1 MLETVRTVT
10 VATGPHGQEQN
21 VEVPGAAALENLLA
35 GADRD
40 KGELVR
46 GVDDE
51 RAPTSINYT
60 SGTTGRPKGVGY
72 THRGA
77 YLNAFG
83 EILHSDH
90 DAKLGRS
97 GDTAHPDY
105 VFRVL
110 TRDLTSFQRLYDEQL
125 AALPGVQRLSST
137 LVRKDVVTDRVLPV

>member
-40 KGELVR
+40 KGELVW

-72 THRGA
+72 TQ

-125 AALPGVQRLSST
+125 AALLGVQRLSST
-137 LVRKDVVTDRVLPV
+137 LVMKDVVTNRVLPV